1 MDNSKPTSLSKD
13 QKRVIAS
20 TATGFSFENMDFNF
34 MSFALTSVIASL
46 GITTTQAG
54 MINTITNLGMLLGG
68 LIFGILSDKYGRV
81 KIFSYTYFC
90 RGNGADVLCE
100 QLHNGLHFA
109 VPRRLW

>member
-81 KIFSYTYFC
+81 KIFSYTIFIFA
-90 RGNGADVLCE
+90 GATYRVFLFLFIYCIS
-100 QLHNGLHFA
+100 
-109 VPRRLW
+109 

>member
-1 MDNSKPTSLSKD
+1 MRLLRLVFLLK
-13 QKRVIAS
+13 
-20 TATGFSFENMDFNF
+20 NMDFNF

-81 KIFSYTYFC
+81 KIFSYTIFIFAGATALMYFANSFTMVC
-90 RGNGADVLCE
+90 ILRFLVGFGEGGNT
-100 QLHNGLHFA
+100 
-109 VPRRLW
+109 VPEWQ